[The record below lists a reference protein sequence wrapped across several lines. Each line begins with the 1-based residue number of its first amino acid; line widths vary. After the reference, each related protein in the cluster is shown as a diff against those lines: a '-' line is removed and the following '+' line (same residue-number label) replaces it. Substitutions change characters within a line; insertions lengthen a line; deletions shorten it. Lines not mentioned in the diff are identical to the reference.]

1 MTTKQRFRNNKYRL
15 EVREDDHP
23 PMHVHLAGG
32 GIDVV
37 ISLQTLEV
45 TQGHA
50 PKGLM
55 VEVLAWVGEHQQELI
70 EEWKK
75 WHD

>member
-1 MTTKQRFRNNKYRL
+1 MTTKHRFRNKYRL

-37 ISLQTLEV
+37 ISLLTLEA

-50 PKGLM
+50 PKSLM
-55 VEVLAWVGEHQQELI
+55 AEALAWVSEHQQELI